1 MMSSSDM
8 EQTPVQNLQN
18 QFTRVQRQYQQL
30 LDRWTPH
37 TLNRWLSTAGLLAVF
52 FLRIVLSQG
61 VRVPFLSFFSCVK
74 KEIGLTEPISS
85 GT

>member
-1 MMSSSDM
+1 M

-18 QFTRVQRQYQQL
+18 QFTHVQRQYQQL

-61 VRVPFLSFFSCVK
+61 VRVPFLSFFSCK
-74 KEIGLTEPISS
+74 KRNWSD
-85 GT
+85 